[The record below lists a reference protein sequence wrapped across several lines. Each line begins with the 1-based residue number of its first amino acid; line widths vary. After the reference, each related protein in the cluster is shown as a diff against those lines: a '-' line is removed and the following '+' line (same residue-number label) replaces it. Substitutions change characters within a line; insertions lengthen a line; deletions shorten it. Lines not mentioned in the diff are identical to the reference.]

1 MVGHGGCRAV
11 VPEVG
16 HRGAAVVPRSDQD
29 TYGARQGLTWPTSWI
44 VWRRDLVLRWGSG
57 VAEESEW
64 RCRSVG
70 DETRAHYDHLAPVY
84 DQNWAYSQ
92 DFLEWMSDCIL
103 ARLRVKH
110 GDRVVDVGC
119 GTGLYARRLA
129 EHAGTVV
136 CVDPSARML
145 ERIPDDPR
153 LVVVQAS
160 AEDLASGSTV
170 LPGGRF
176 EAIVVKEAI
185 HHIADRGGVIGGLA
199 TLLVPGGRFLIVM
212 LPTSIEYP
220 LFQAAHDRFREL
232 QPDPQAIAVAMD
244 DAGLAVELSYD
255 DFPLAF
261 PTDRYVAMVRGRYL
275 SLLSLFNDEELAAG
289 VAEIRRR
296 YPGER
301 VEFRDRFAFV
311 LGVAS

>member
-1 MVGHGGCRAV
+1 MEA
-11 VPEVG
+11 
-16 HRGAAVVPRSDQD
+16 
-29 TYGARQGLTWPTSWI
+29 
-44 VWRRDLVLRWGSG
+44 
-57 VAEESEW
+57 
-64 RCRSVG
+64 RSVRE
-70 DETRAHYDHLAPVY
+70 ETRAHYDHLAPVY
-84 DQNWAYSQ
+84 DQNWAYSP
-92 DFLEWMSDCIL
+92 DFLEWMSGCIL
-103 ARLRVKH
+103 TRLRVKH

-129 EHAGTVV
+129 EHTGSVV

-170 LPGGRF
+170 PPGGRF

-185 HHIADRGGVIGGLA
+185 HHVVDRGAVIGGLA
-199 TLLVPGGRFLIVM
+199 KLLVPGGRLLIVM

-232 QPDPQAIAVAMD
+232 QPDPRAIAAAMG
-244 DAGLAVELSYD
+244 DAGLTVELSYD

-261 PTDRYVAMVRGRYL
+261 PTDRYVAMVRDRYL
-275 SLLSLFNDEELAAG
+275 SLLSMFDDEELAAG
-289 VAEIRRR
+289 MAEIRRR
-296 YPGER
+296 YPGEQ